1 MRTLLPILIAVALA
15 ACSADT
21 PPPPPTTT
29 SPPPR
34 TPAPLDHLVLAEDL
48 PDMTPVPFA
57 HSHHLDAS
65 VVGRDVACADCH
77 HRLAEHA
84 DRIPS
89 RCSECH
95 APEREPHDETDPPDL

>member
-1 MRTLLPILIAVALA
+1 MRALPPFLIAALLVACAPGSPLE
-15 ACSADT
+15 
-21 PPPPPTTT
+21 PPPA
-29 SPPPR
+29 R

-57 HSHHLDAS
+57 HSHHLDAA
-65 VVGRDVACADCH
+65 VVGREVACADCH
-77 HRLAEHA
+77 HTLKEHL
-84 DRIPS
+84 DRIPT